1 LSRTSTTEVELP
13 RGPRRTRPG
22 LAARHRGS
30 PTRHDGRWSETWRL
44 RALGERFHASG
55 DPGAR
60 GTTDG
65 RVLIVD
71 DETSIRL
78 ICRLNLRS
86 AGFDTLEAS
95 DGASAIA
102 LALAELPDLILLDI
116 MLPGMDGWQVAEEL
130 AANDETREI
139 PILFLSA
146 RSESGDQRRGHATGG
161 VGYIT
166 KPFDPLAMTNTVRD
180 VLERIRRGEREA
192 MRREWERSMGG
203 S

>member
-1 LSRTSTTEVELP
+1 LSRANATEVQLP
-13 RGPRRTRPG
+13 RSPRRTRPR
-22 LAARHRGS
+22 LDARRRETL
-30 PTRHDGRWSETWRL
+30 TRHDGWNEPWRL
-44 RALGERFHASG
+44 RALGERSHASG
-55 DPGAR
+55 DPGTR
-60 GTTDG
+60 GTTEG

-71 DETSIRL
+71 DETALRL

-102 LALAELPDLILLDI
+102 LARAERPDLILLDI
-116 MLPGMDGWQVAEEL
+116 MLPEMDGWQVAEEL

-146 RSESGDQRRGHATGG
+146 RSESGDQARGHAMGG

-180 VLERIRRGEREA
+180 VLERVRRGERDE
-192 MRREWERSMGG
+192 MRREWQRSMGG
-203 S
+203 N

>member
-1 LSRTSTTEVELP
+1 VTKVELP
-13 RGPRRTRPG
+13 RRPRRTRPR
-22 LAARHRGS
+22 LDARRRKS
-30 PTRHDGRWSETWRL
+30 PRRHDGWRESWL
-44 RALGERFHASG
+44 PRALGERFHASR
-55 DPGAR
+55 DPGGH
-60 GTTDG
+60 GTTEG

-71 DETSIRL
+71 DETAIRL

-95 DGASAIA
+95 DGVSAIA
-102 LALAELPDLILLDI
+102 LARAERPDLILLDI
-116 MLPGMDGWQVAEEL
+116 MLPELDGWRVAEEL
-130 AANDETREI
+130 AAHDETSEI

-146 RSESGDQRRGHATGG
+146 RSESGDQRRGHAMGA

-180 VLERIRRGEREA
+180 VLERVCRGEREA
-192 MRREWERSMGG
+192 MRREWQRAMGG

>member
-1 LSRTSTTEVELP
+1 LSRANATEVQLP
-13 RGPRRTRPG
+13 RSPRRTRPR
-22 LAARHRGS
+22 LDARRRETL
-30 PTRHDGRWSETWRL
+30 TRHDGWNEPWRL
-44 RALGERFHASG
+44 RALGERSHASG

-60 GTTDG
+60 GTTEG

-71 DETSIRL
+71 DETALRL

-102 LALAELPDLILLDI
+102 LARAERPDLILLDI
-116 MLPGMDGWQVAEEL
+116 MLPEMDGWQVAEEL

-146 RSESGDQRRGHATGG
+146 RSESGDQARGHAMGG

-180 VLERIRRGEREA
+180 VLERVRRGERDE
-192 MRREWERSMGG
+192 MRREWQRSMGG
-203 S
+203 N